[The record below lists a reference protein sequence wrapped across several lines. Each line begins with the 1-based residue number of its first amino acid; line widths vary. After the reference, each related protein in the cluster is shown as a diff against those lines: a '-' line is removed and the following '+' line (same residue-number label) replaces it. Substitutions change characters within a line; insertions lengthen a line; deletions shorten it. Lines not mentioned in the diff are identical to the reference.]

1 MTTNG
6 NGHTGVAGDL
16 RALRRTAGLSQ
27 QQLAQKAECSLAA
40 VALFE
45 SGYQP
50 AYSRVLPRIITTLA
64 EALDADTENEEGAAP
79 VNATPSETSPGTGRR
94 DEAYSR

>member
-50 AYSRVLPRIITTLA
+50 EHSRVLPRIITTLA
-64 EALDADTENEEGAAP
+64 ESLGGNPQNEEGAAP
-79 VNATPSETSPGTGRR
+79 GNATPPQTRR
-94 DEAYSR
+94 WAPTHGSYPH